1 MLNVLTIATWC
12 GAIMSIVGLIAFMIS
27 PILKSFSKINHTL
40 AQTSHNLELITR
52 DLETS
57 KSDRI
62 AIHDELKKH
71 DERLDAQKETLI
83 EHGQQIKTLFRERGK

>member
-1 MLNVLTIATWC
+1 
-12 GAIMSIVGLIAFMIS
+12 MIS

-62 AIHDELKKH
+62 AIHDELKSTMN
-71 DERLDAQKETLI
+71 D
-83 EHGQQIKTLFRERGK
+83 